1 LPGLSPVGGK
11 TITATFDGGKLSS
24 NGGVLILREIE
35 RKLGLAA
42 VLSRHIPDDRDRTRI
57 THSYSDMTRAR
68 MFAIASGHEDCD
80 DLDVLRSDPAL
91 KMACGRL
98 PVSGT
103 DLMSQPTLSRL
114 ENAPFWRQLARMGLE
129 LIDLFCARFERVPR
143 CIVLDIDDTDD
154 AVHGQQQ
161 LALFNTHAGGYCFQ
175 PIQIFEA
182 TTGRPVL
189 SLLRPGKRPSGEEV
203 EQILRH
209 VIGRIRRNWPAVE
222 IMVRGDSHFAT
233 PEVMDLLEEKRCSY
247 IFGLST
253 NPRLTEIGRPWSED
267 VATRR
272 ALSKTEKMRRFF
284 QTSYA
289 AASWSKPRKV
299 VARVEASEQGSDI
312 RFIVTNLP
320 GRAKVLYEKV
330 YCARGRM
337 ENRWEAN
344 QFPPVPSHGGL
355 LAPARTQGR
364 RAKTLNLAHSNL
376 RDHPLHVPQDRCAH
390 PRAQDPHQDG
400 AALKLSACS
409 SLDRAR
415 HLNRRPRS
423 MNDAASAAL
432 APQASNSNASPMSQS
447 IHHRQAG

>member
-1 LPGLSPVGGK
+1 MTEATLFLPGLSPVGGK

-42 VLSRHIPDDRDRTRI
+42 VLSRHIPDDRDRMRI

-203 EQILRH
+203 SL
-209 VIGRIRRNWPAVE
+209 
-222 IMVRGDSHFAT
+222 
-233 PEVMDLLEEKRCSY
+233 
-247 IFGLST
+247 
-253 NPRLTEIGRPWSED
+253 
-267 VATRR
+267 
-272 ALSKTEKMRRFF
+272 
-284 QTSYA
+284 
-289 AASWSKPRKV
+289 
-299 VARVEASEQGSDI
+299 
-312 RFIVTNLP
+312 
-320 GRAKVLYEKV
+320 
-330 YCARGRM
+330 
-337 ENRWEAN
+337 
-344 QFPPVPSHGGL
+344 
-355 LAPARTQGR
+355 GR
-364 RAKTLNLAHSNL
+364 RASQNLNSQAYQRVRRYGRAGVGDYRLDVIEAAGARAPFDERWERAFLGTVRSTSTQLEASHDKQQFERGRESN
-376 RDHPLHVPQDRCAH
+376 RSPQH
-390 PRAQDPHQDG
+390 
-400 AALKLSACS
+400 
-409 SLDRAR
+409 
-415 HLNRRPRS
+415 
-423 MNDAASAAL
+423 
-432 APQASNSNASPMSQS
+432 
-447 IHHRQAG
+447 

>member
-1 LPGLSPVGGK
+1 MTEATLFLPGLSPVGGK

-42 VLSRHIPDDRDRTRI
+42 VLSRHIPDVRDRMRI

-233 PEVMDLLEEKRCSY
+233 PEVMDLLEEKRCGY

-253 NPRLTEIGRPWSED
+253 NPRLTEIGRLWSED
-267 VATRR
+267 VATGR

-320 GRAKVLYEKV
+320 GPAKVLYEKV

-337 ENRWEAN
+337 ENLIKDMKLYSSTRAPTA
-344 QFPPVPSHGGL
+344 PP
-355 LAPARTQGR
+355 ATAGR
-364 RAKTLNLAHSNL
+364 PIS
-376 RDHPLHVPQDRCAH
+376 
-390 PRAQDPHQDG
+390 
-400 AALKLSACS
+400 SACS
-409 SLDRAR
+409 FTWGLTGSCTNSGAPRQNAQSGAQQPS
-415 HLNRRPRS
+415 RP
-423 MNDAASAAL
+423 SAARSSRSL
-432 APQASNSNASPMSQS
+432 CASKSSRPASRWRCPQAIRMFKP
-447 IHHRQAG
+447 